1 MDRRARAFDPARRC
15 RGMNRAGGN
24 YLPESVR
31 QAQRWDAV
39 KLRYV
44 DAGLCDRCA
53 AQAAWGHQDNATGW
67 DNLHSPCAGC
77 TPVVSGLPMQTTN
90 PNWRRFQRPQDEA
103 RCKPG
108 VLTPPKAVEA
118 DESAHSPANGQMAS

>member
-1 MDRRARAFDPARRC
+1 
-15 RGMNRAGGN
+15 MNRAGGGR
-24 YLPESVR
+24 LPESVR

-67 DNLHSPCAGC
+67 NGLRSPCADC
-77 TPVVSGLPMQTTN
+77 TPVVSGLPMPTTN
-90 PNWRRFQRPQDEA
+90 PNWRRFERPQDRVRSKA
-103 RCKPG
+103 GIP
-108 VLTPPKAVEA
+108 TSPKAVEA
-118 DESAHSPANGQMAS
+118 SESAHSAVKGQVA